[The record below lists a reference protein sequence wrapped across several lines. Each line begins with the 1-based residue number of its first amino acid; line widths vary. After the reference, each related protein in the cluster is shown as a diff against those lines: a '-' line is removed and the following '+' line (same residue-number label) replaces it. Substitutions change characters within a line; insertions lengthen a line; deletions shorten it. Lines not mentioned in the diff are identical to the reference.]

1 MGNNSG
7 KQLRTPKGSSQGTEY
22 DWALDYISEFI
33 KSPLWH
39 HQVLSFVDENCLVFD
54 KEEESRHCHH
64 DIWKQ
69 FNSMVEDLLAKYVN
83 ALGLTLPQ
91 VMTALSGGG
100 KTVVVDSIMKYT
112 DCCNDFLEFKK
123 MMYSRNVELEREALA
138 IIYNRPSAE
147 QGMENMTEEN
157 LIELAIKRSL
167 EQKREDEEFSKAI
180 EASKFDNQVE
190 GSPKAVCPPN
200 DDINNGVQETVEGE
214 GEEEGRSP
222 TVSIHSDK
230 RDSPP
235 AASPPAASEEM
246 QPQVKVPP
254 PPQEDPP
261 VYQPEVQVSEPETSI
276 EVPGIADIAPTKT
289 TEKASNKSVKLSSGL
304 PSLGSKLP
312 PLKADIGM
320 MKLPTLT
327 AEDIRRI
334 EQKQSKMK
342 ARVQTKKDSISGSPS
357 PGLRTWANQ
366 TPMDLEKRKQFLLK
380 QKKLLLKNKQ
390 LDRAKEL
397 RNYDTTKLISAVE
410 KTAGSAHFK
419 STPGEQSEE
428 ERKRMKIR
436 KDLAERFKND
446 FRI

>member
-7 KQLRTPKGSSQGTEY
+7 KLHRTPKGSSQGTEY

-33 KSPLWH
+33 KSPLWK

-69 FNSMVEDLLAKYVN
+69 FNTMVENLLAKYVG

-91 VMTALSGGG
+91 VMSALSGGG
-100 KTVVVDSIMKYT
+100 KTVVVSSIMKYT
-112 DCCNDFLEFKK
+112 KCCDDFLEFKK

-138 IIYNRPSAE
+138 IIYNRPSAQ
-147 QGMENMTEEN
+147 QGLENMTEEN

-200 DDINNGVQETVEGE
+200 DDTINELETSVEGE

-235 AASPPAASEEM
+235 PVVAEM
-246 QPQVKVPP
+246 QPEVSSPP
-254 PPQEDPP
+254 PPEDPP
-261 VYQPEVQVSEPETSI
+261 VIQVSEPETSI
-276 EVPGIADIAPTKT
+276 EVPGIVGIAPTKT
-289 TEKASNKSVKLSSGL
+289 TEKTSNKSVKLSSGL

-312 PLKADIGM
+312 PLKGDIGM

-327 AEDIRRI
+327 VEDIRRL
-334 EQKQSKMK
+334 EQKQSQMK
-342 ARVQTKKDSISGSPS
+342 ARVQTKKDSTSGSPS
-357 PGLRTWANQ
+357 PGLRT
-366 TPMDLEKRKQFLLK
+366 
-380 QKKLLLKNKQ
+380 
-390 LDRAKEL
+390 
-397 RNYDTTKLISAVE
+397 
-410 KTAGSAHFK
+410 
-419 STPGEQSEE
+419 
-428 ERKRMKIR
+428 
-436 KDLAERFKND
+436 
-446 FRI
+446 

>member
-1 MGNNSG
+1 MGNNPG
-7 KQLRTPKGSSQGTEY
+7 KQLRTPKGSSQGTTGTEY

-33 KSPLWH
+33 KSPLWK

-64 DIWKQ
+64 DVWKQ
-69 FNSMVEDLLAKYVN
+69 FNLMVEDLLAKYVD

-91 VMTALSGGG
+91 VMSALSGGG
-100 KTVVVDSIMKYT
+100 KTVVVDNIMKYT
-112 DCCNDFLEFKK
+112 RCCDDFLEFKK

-138 IIYNRPSAE
+138 IIYNRPSAQE
-147 QGMENMTEEN
+147 GLENMTEEN

-190 GSPKAVCPPN
+190 GSPKVVCPPN
-200 DDINNGVQETVEGE
+200 DDTINELETSVEGE

-235 AASPPAASEEM
+235 LAEEEM
-246 QPQVKVPP
+246 QPQVSPP
-254 PPQEDPP
+254 PPPPEDPPEDPP
-261 VYQPEVQVSEPETSI
+261 VVQISEPETSI
-276 EVPGIADIAPTKT
+276 EVPGIAGMAPTKT
-289 TEKASNKSVKLSSGL
+289 TEKPSTKSVKLSSGL

-312 PLKADIGM
+312 PLKGDIGM

-327 AEDIRRI
+327 VEDIRRL
-334 EQKQSKMK
+334 EQKQSQMK

-410 KTAGSAHFK
+410 KTADAPHLK

-428 ERKRMKIR
+428 DRKRMKIR